1 MNMLENKSLLI
12 SSLILS
18 IGIIIGCY
26 LLASKPDS
34 AVIDSSSKSEVQGSI
49 LLNIKDTSALLGIS
63 EEELKKIMAEE
74 KQILNTTGSY
84 DGAMLPYIVIE
95 GKRYFERT
103 QLLIW
108 AQESATL
115 HKEYGL

>member
-1 MNMLENKSLLI
+1 MLENKSLLI
-12 SSLILS
+12 SSLVLS

-26 LLASKPDS
+26 LLASKPAT

-49 LLNIKDTSALLGIS
+49 LLNIKETSVLLGIS
-63 EEELKKIMAEE
+63 EDELKKIMAEE
-74 KQILNTTGSY
+74 KRLLNTTGSY
-84 DGAMLPYIVIE
+84 DGPMLPYIEIE
-95 GKRYFERT
+95 GKQYFERT
-103 QLLIW
+103 QLLLW

>member
-1 MNMLENKSLLI
+1 MLENKSLLI
-12 SSLILS
+12 SSLVLS

-26 LLASKPDS
+26 LLASKP
-34 AVIDSSSKSEVQGSI
+34 ATVVIDSSSKTKVQGSI
-49 LLNIKDTSALLGIS
+49 LLNIKETSVLFGIS

-84 DGAMLPYIVIE
+84 DGPMLPYIVIE
-95 GKRYFERT
+95 GKQYFERT

-115 HKEYGL
+115 HKEYGF

>member
-1 MNMLENKSLLI
+1 MLENKSLLI
-12 SSLILS
+12 SSLVLS

-26 LLASKPDS
+26 LLASKPAT

-63 EEELKKIMAEE
+63 EDELKKIMAEE

-95 GKRYFERT
+95 GERYFERT

-108 AQESATL
+108 AQESTTL

>member
-1 MNMLENKSLLI
+1 MLENKTHLI

-18 IGIIIGCY
+18 LGIMSGCY
-26 LLASKPDS
+26 LLASKPAP
-34 AVIDSSSKSEVQGSI
+34 AVIDSASKSEVQVSI
-49 LLNIKDTSALLGIS
+49 LLNLKETSVLLGIS

-74 KQILNTTGSY
+74 KRILNTTGSY

-95 GKRYFERT
+95 GKQYFERT

-108 AQESATL
+108 AQESAAL

>member
-1 MNMLENKSLLI
+1 MLENKTLLI

-18 IGIIIGCY
+18 IGIIIGCF

-34 AVIDSSSKSEVQGSI
+34 VVIDSSSKSEVQGSI
-49 LLNIKDTSALLGIS
+49 LLNKNETSILLGLS

-74 KQILNTTGSY
+74 KRILNTTGSY
-84 DGAMLPYIVIE
+84 DGAMLPYIVID
-95 GKRYFERT
+95 GKQYFERT

>member
-1 MNMLENKSLLI
+1 MYMLENKTLLI
-12 SSLILS
+12 STSILAL
-18 IGIIIGCY
+18 GIMIGCY
-26 LLASKPDS
+26 LLASKPTPD
-34 AVIDSSSKSEVQGSI
+34 VIDSSSKSYSI
-49 LLNIKDTSALLGIS
+49 LLNLYETSLLLGIT

-74 KQILNTTGSY
+74 KRILNTTGSY

-95 GKRYFERT
+95 GKQYFERT

-115 HKEYGL
+115 HKEYGF